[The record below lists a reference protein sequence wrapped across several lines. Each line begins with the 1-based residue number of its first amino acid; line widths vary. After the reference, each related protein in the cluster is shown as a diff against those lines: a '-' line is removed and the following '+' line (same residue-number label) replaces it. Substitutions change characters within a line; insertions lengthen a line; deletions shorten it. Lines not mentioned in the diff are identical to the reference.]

1 MCIIR
6 LDPLLLR
13 LFIFLFS
20 FVLFCFVLL
29 VSLLCINHFE
39 SLFSVQVA
47 SVLRMQ
53 ECFDLHSKKE
63 SKESEREKEIAKRW
77 SL

>member
-6 LDPLLLR
+6 LYPLLLR
-13 LFIFLFS
+13 LFVCLFA
-20 FVLFCFVLL
+20 FFVVLFCFVLL

-39 SLFSVQVA
+39 SLFYTQVA

-53 ECFDLHSKKE
+53 KWFRSAFDG
-63 SKESEREKEIAKRW
+63 KRAR
-77 SL
+77 